1 MTVSAGILLR
11 AAPSP
16 ASRRPAA
23 RAPGRA
29 RRRCIIGV
37 DEPAKSHAHERGS
50 TRARPP
56 RARHVTKSA
65 VDDARLLGL
74 AREVLEIEA
83 VAVQR
88 LAPRL
93 GSEFLRACHLCLQC
107 RGRIIVT
114 GMGKSGHIAH
124 KIAAT
129 LASTGSPSFF
139 LHPAEASHGDAGM
152 ITRDDVVVAVS
163 NSGETPEIAAILPVI
178 KRLGVPLIAM
188 TGNPAS
194 TLARTAEIVLDVGIE
209 TEACP
214 LQLAPTASTTATLA
228 MGDAL
233 ALALSEA
240 RGFTAEDF
248 ARSHPA
254 GSLGRRLLLHVADV
268 MHTGGQ
274 VPKVARETRLSDALV
289 EMTRKGF
296 GMTAVVAPGDRLLGV
311 FTDGDL
317 RRALDHRVDLHETVV
332 ERVMTPDPKTVPPNV
347 LAAEAVHVL
356 EQYKITALLVVD
368 DGRLVGVLNVHDLFR
383 AGVM

>member
-1 MTVSAGILLR
+1 
-11 AAPSP
+11 
-16 ASRRPAA
+16 
-23 RAPGRA
+23 
-29 RRRCIIGV
+29 
-37 DEPAKSHAHERGS
+37 
-50 TRARPP
+50 
-56 RARHVTKSA
+56 
-65 VDDARLLGL
+65 
-74 AREVLEIEA
+74 
-83 VAVQR
+83 
-88 LAPRL
+88 
-93 GSEFLRACHLCLQC
+93 
-107 RGRIIVT
+107 
-114 GMGKSGHIAH
+114 MGKSGHIAH

-152 ITRDDVVVAVS
+152 ITRGDLVIAVS
-163 NSGETPEIAAILPVI
+163 NSGETSEITAILPVI
-178 KRLGVPLIAM
+178 KRLGVPLVAM

-194 TLARTAEIVLDVGIE
+194 LLARSAEIVLDVGIDK
-209 TEACP
+209 EACP

-254 GSLGRRLLLHVADV
+254 GSLGRRLLLHVSDV
-268 MHTGGQ
+268 MHTGTE
-274 VPKVARETRLSDALV
+274 VPKVGRDTLLDDALV

-296 GMTAVVAPGDRLLGV
+296 GMTAVVGAGDRLLGV

-317 RRALDHRVDLHETVV
+317 RRALDHRVDLHDTPV
-332 ERVMTPDPKTVPPNV
+332 ERVMTADPKTVSPNV